1 MEEQS
6 RSQGKLTT
14 SMNDADCPAEAALR
28 SISGKW
34 KPRILRLAMDAP
46 IRFNQLL
53 RDLPGASKQA
63 VTIALRELE
72 ADGVLLREVKRLKP
86 LHVEY
91 QLTEQGRSLIPILK
105 GLERRSEDQ

>member
-6 RSQGKLTT
+6 RSQHKLTT
-14 SMNDADCPAEAALR
+14 SVNDADCPAEAALR

-34 KPRILRLAMDAP
+34 KPRILRLAMDGP
-46 IRFNQLL
+46 VRFNQLL

-63 VTIALRELE
+63 VTLALREME
-72 ADGVLLREVKRLKP
+72 TDGVLLREVVRSKP

-91 QLTEQGRSLIPILK
+91 HLTDQVRSMVPLLK
-105 GLERRSEDQ
+105 GLEGI